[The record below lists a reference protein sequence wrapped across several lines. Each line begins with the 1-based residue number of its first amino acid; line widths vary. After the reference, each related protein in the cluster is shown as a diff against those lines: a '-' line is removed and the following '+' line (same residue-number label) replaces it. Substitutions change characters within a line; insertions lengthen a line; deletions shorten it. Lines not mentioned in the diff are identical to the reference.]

1 MSLRN
6 SCSESVVMSGLRSSA
21 VLGLAPAALVGR
33 ALHLGAGGGR
43 RVDVLDELDL
53 GALEEAVQLLEVGL
67 VHVELG
73 DGTLD
78 LGVAEHA
85 DLLALGDQ
93 ALDLFE
99 LLKFCY

>member
-1 MSLRN
+1 M
-6 SCSESVVMSGLRSSA
+6 
-21 VLGLAPAALVGR
+21 
-33 ALHLGAGGGR
+33 
-43 RVDVLDELDL
+43 
-53 GALEEAVQLLEVGL
+53 QLLEVGL

-73 DGTLD
+73 DGPLD

>member
-1 MSLRN
+1 MS
-6 SCSESVVMSGLRSSA
+6 STSSIS
-21 VLGLAPAALVGR
+21 
-33 ALHLGAGGGR
+33 
-43 RVDVLDELDL
+43 D
-53 GALEEAVQLLEVGL
+53 ALEEAVQLLEVRL

-73 DGTLD
+73 DRALD

-99 LLKFCY
+99 LLQFCY